1 MLINN
6 TIRSGPT
13 TKVMIAVSFIA
24 IVALAAYNWVISPQ
38 ITYLHAA
45 EQYKSIVGGA
55 GAKSTIIQ
63 KNIERKLVEIE
74 KLQQDVSR
82 LENSFFTF
90 EKAREFFSDIQ
101 AMAEQ
106 TNCVIYSLNFSPTD
120 TVIDTGKSEI
130 SSHITANR
138 AVFSVG
144 GRYKDIA
151 ALINKLQ
158 NRSKQ
163 VWIDSISIEPVD
175 RNSELLKCD
184 MSIAI
189 YVIYIGGKRSYG

>member
-1 MLINN
+1 MLSENQIKS
-6 TIRSGPT
+6 IRSS
-13 TKVMIAVSFIA
+13 KNVVFAAFVVIEAIA
-24 IVALAAYNWVISPQ
+24 LYNWIVTPHLNFLRAAQRYESVADKLAKKNRIISTNVKLRKKKLGQLQEEFEHIHIKLFDPV
-38 ITYLHAA
+38 
-45 EQYKSIVGGA
+45 K
-55 GAKSTIIQ
+55 AK
-63 KNIERKLVEIE
+63 
-74 KLQQDVSR
+74 
-82 LENSFFTF
+82 
-90 EKAREFFSDIQ
+90 EFFSDIQ

-120 TVIDTGKSEI
+120 SVLKAGQSEI

-138 AVFSVG
+138 AIFSVG
-144 GRYKDIA
+144 GRYKDIV

-163 VWIDSISIEPVD
+163 VWIDSISMEPVD

-189 YVIYIGGKRSYG
+189 YVIYSEGKQSYG